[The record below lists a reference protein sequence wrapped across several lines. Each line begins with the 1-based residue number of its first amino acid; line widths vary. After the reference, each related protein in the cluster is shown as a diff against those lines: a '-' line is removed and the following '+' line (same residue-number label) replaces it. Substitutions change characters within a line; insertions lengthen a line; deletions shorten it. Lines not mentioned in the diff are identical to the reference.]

1 MRINLVIIVKLVIM
15 YYIKLIMKNTI
26 LKLLEYV
33 YYFSL
38 IILLILYLYPGSLV
52 GYFLYGN
59 LEQQPN
65 LIPNPIGTSINH
77 FIFFSYITILAL
89 IVRSKAIN
97 IFTDYKF
104 ILLISFILEI
114 FHFIIPNR
122 AFEFYDLTANV
133 LGVLIIIFLE
143 RLRKWLN
150 Y

>member
-1 MRINLVIIVKLVIM
+1 M
-15 YYIKLIMKNTI
+15 YYIKLIMKITI
-26 LKLLEYV
+26 LKLLEYI

-38 IILLILYLYPGSLV
+38 VILLILYLFPGSLI
-52 GYFLYGN
+52 GYILYGN

-97 IFTDYKF
+97 IFSDYKI

-133 LGVLIIIFLE
+133 LGVLIIILLE

>member
-1 MRINLVIIVKLVIM
+1 
-15 YYIKLIMKNTI
+15 MKNTI

-77 FIFFSYITILAL
+77 LIFFSYITTLAL

-97 IFTDYKF
+97 IFTNYLF
-104 ILLISFILEI
+104 ILFISFVLEI
-114 FHFIIPNR
+114 FHLIVPNR
-122 AFEFYDLTANV
+122 AFELYDLIANFA
-133 LGVLIIIFLE
+133 GVVIILLINSFIKW
-143 RLRKWLN
+143 RKHL
-150 Y
+150 

>member
-1 MRINLVIIVKLVIM
+1 
-15 YYIKLIMKNTI
+15 MKNTI

-77 FIFFSYITILAL
+77 LIFFSYITTLAL

-97 IFTDYKF
+97 IFTDYKI

-114 FHFIIPNR
+114 LHFIIPNR
-122 AFEFYDLTANV
+122 AFEFYDLIANM
-133 LGVLIIIFLE
+133 LGVLIIIFIK
-143 RLRKWLN
+143 RFVK
-150 Y
+150 

>member
-1 MRINLVIIVKLVIM
+1 
-15 YYIKLIMKNTI
+15 MKNTI
-26 LKLLEYV
+26 LKLLGYV

-77 FIFFSYITILAL
+77 FIFFSYITTLAL
-89 IVRSKAIN
+89 IVRSKATN
-97 IFTDYKF
+97 IFTDYKI

-122 AFEFYDLTANV
+122 TFEFYDLTANV
-133 LGVLIIIFLE
+133 LGVLTIILLE